1 MYSHN
6 ENKHYETNATSKA
19 KSMYSYSLFRNLS
32 LWLLIKRAHRHMPF
46 ECSRFSHLPT
56 HVVMIFSILLH
67 AEKKVAQECICKYR
81 NGQFHAMLCYA
92 IIVHACA
99 FPLLRQF
106 LARKFELWHKTV
118 RALKPLAN
126 RSSKNRNF
134 YSIDWNP
141 LYSFKITI
149 NLLYKIQ

>member
-6 ENKHYETNATSKA
+6 DWNKCNIKGEINVFIFTLPQS
-19 KSMYSYSLFRNLS
+19 LS
-32 LWLLIKRAHRHMPF
+32 LVAHQKSASSF

-56 HVVMIFSILLH
+56 HVIMIFSILLH

-141 LYSFKITI
+141 LYSFQNNHKFII
-149 NLLYKIQ
+149 